1 MGVINF
7 DIEIPSPIPPAKMFK
22 AGVLDA
28 DNLAH
33 KMMPDAIKS
42 VETLEG
48 DGALEP
54 SNLPLLAKVRSQH
67 KFVKQRVDAI
77 DKENFTYSYT
87 IIEGDVLTNTFE
99 SISYHIKI
107 VASPDGGSICKT
119 RSIYTTKGDAHISE
133 DEIKAGK
140 EKASQ
145 IIKAIEAYLLA
156 NPDYC

>member
-1 MGVINF
+1 MLIYYVHTTIDYF
-7 DIEIPSPIPPAKMFK
+7 YIETIFCWLHEFFV
-22 AGVLDA
+22 AGPYYGSKCSLSFFTE
-28 DNLAH
+28 
-33 KMMPDAIKS
+33 IK
-42 VETLEG
+42 LKG
-48 DGALEP
+48 F
-54 SNLPLLAKVRSQH
+54 LLFWYAGSQH
-67 KFVKQRVDAI
+67 KFVKQRIDAI
-77 DKENFTYSYT
+77 DKENFTYRYT

-99 SISYHIKI
+99 SISYHVKI

-156 NPDYC
+156 NPDYCWN

>member
-22 AGVLDA
+22 ASVLDA

-48 DGALEP
+48 DGGPGTIKLTTFGEG
-54 SNLPLLAKVRSQH
+54 SQH

-99 SISYHIKI
+99 SIFYHIKI

-145 IIKAIEAYLLA
+145 IIKAIEAYLSA